1 MSCDLFGRPKA
12 FMIAENTQLVTITI
26 NGIEIKVPKGELI
39 VEAVKRIGG
48 DIPIFCYHPR
58 MKPVGMCRMCFV
70 ELGYKQQ
77 DGSVRMMPKPQ
88 TACTLPADENM
99 VILTDTEQVRN
110 DRRGVLEFLL
120 INHPLDCPICDRG
133 GECPLQ
139 NNTLFYGPST
149 TRFVEV
155 KRHLPKAFPLS
166 QFVTLDLERCIQCGR
181 CVRFTEEI
189 SGDAQLAFLFRG
201 AQMQPQTF
209 QLTDFS
215 SKFSGNVIEICPVG
229 ALTSSEYR
237 FRARPWDLETKP
249 SICLECSNGC
259 NVWFDY
265 RVGSLVRINGR
276 INNAVN
282 EEWTCD
288 RGKFGQNYLNS
299 PHRLTTVL
307 KRDGDVLIKSDW
319 GNVYESILS
328 HFQDYGNKAAAL
340 IGPKCSNEDI
350 YSIKKFFTEVVKSQ
364 NIDHRWT
371 KLLPSQNETVN
382 LLHGIN
388 EINLSITDFETQP
401 VIFVFGDVASELP
414 ILYLRV
420 RKAWTQFGAKIIIL
434 SNQPT
439 YADAF
444 AHTIIRCKP
453 GSETAAIGTLIQ
465 LLGGKGLPIEEG
477 SQLTGIDKQV
487 FEQAA
492 NVMKEGFATITSK
505 QTYNSQ
511 HGDKIVSS
519 LANLSITCDCN
530 DRFNLYATGAN
541 EQGASDIGFL
551 PFENG
556 LNTRQI
562 LEGCK
567 NGTIQ
572 SLWIFK
578 ADPFE
583 LWHDKKQVE
592 EALQNVEFLVVQ
604 DLLTTKT
611 TDFASVALPACAFSE
626 MDGTYTNFER
636 RVQYLSKIIPSKGSA
651 KTGWK
656 TFSELLLRSNG
667 TPPQFSAKE
676 VLAELAKHHTQFET
690 ALLCDKEKEGI
701 LLAKPQSNSPK
712 TLEIDYKYISK
723 EEHQTTGEPK

>member
-1 MSCDLFGRPKA
+1 
-12 FMIAENTQLVTITI
+12 MIAQNTQLVTITI
-26 NGIEIKVPKGELI
+26 NGIEIEVPKGELI

-99 VILTDTEQVRN
+99 VILTDTEQVRK

-149 TRFVEV
+149 TRFIEV

-166 QFVTLDLERCIQCGR
+166 QYVTLDLERCIQCGR

-189 SGDAQLAFLFRG
+189 SGDSQLAFLFRG

-276 INNAVN
+276 VNNAVN

-299 PHRLTTVL
+299 SDRLTTVL
-307 KRDGDVLIKSDW
+307 KREEDILLQSDW
-319 GNVYESILS
+319 GNVYELILS
-328 HFQDYGNKAAAL
+328 HFRDFGDQAAAL

-350 YSIKKFFTEVVKSQ
+350 FSIKRFFTDVVKSQ

-371 KLLPSQNETVN
+371 KLLPNQNATVAF
-382 LLHGIN
+382 LHGIH
-388 EINLSITDFETQP
+388 EVNLSIADFEKQP
-401 VIFVFGDVASELP
+401 VIFVLGDVASELP

-420 RKAWTQFGAKIIIL
+420 RKAWSQFGAKIIVL
-434 SNQPT
+434 SDRPT

-444 AHTIIRCKP
+444 AHTILRCKS
-453 GSETAAIGTLIQ
+453 GSEIAVIGTLLQ
-465 LLGGKGLPIEEG
+465 LLGGNGLTLEEG
-477 SQLTGIDKQV
+477 AQLTGITKEI
-487 FEQAA
+487 FEQT
-492 NVMKEGFATITSK
+492 VETLKDGFATIASRHV
-505 QTYNSQ
+505 YNLPN
-511 HGDKIVSS
+511 GDKIASA
-519 LANLSITCDCN
+519 LANLSIVCN
-530 DRFNLYATGAN
+530 SSDRFNLYAIGAN
-541 EQGASDIGFL
+541 DQGATEIGFL
-551 PFENG
+551 PTENG

-562 LEGCK
+562 FEGCK
-567 NGTIQ
+567 SGTIR
-572 SLWIFK
+572 SLWIFH

-583 LWHDKKQVE
+583 LWHDKHEVE
-592 EALQNVEFLVVQ
+592 KALESVEFLVVQ
-604 DLLTTKT
+604 DILKTKT
-611 TDFASVALPACAFSE
+611 TDFASVVLPCCAFSE
-626 MDGTYTNFER
+626 MDGTYTNLER
-636 RVQYLSKIIPSKGSA
+636 RVQQLSRIISPKGNA
-651 KTGWK
+651 KPAWK
-656 TFSELLLRSNG
+656 TFSELLLRNHG
-667 TPPQFSAKE
+667 TSPQFSAKE
-676 VLAELAKHHTQFET
+676 VFAKLVESNQHFAPATSCYT
-690 ALLCDKEKEGI
+690 EKEGV
-701 LLAKPQSNSPK
+701 LLAPQETTSPK
-712 TLEIDYKYISK
+712 LLNIDYKHITT
-723 EEHQTTGEPK
+723 EDHQHTGESR